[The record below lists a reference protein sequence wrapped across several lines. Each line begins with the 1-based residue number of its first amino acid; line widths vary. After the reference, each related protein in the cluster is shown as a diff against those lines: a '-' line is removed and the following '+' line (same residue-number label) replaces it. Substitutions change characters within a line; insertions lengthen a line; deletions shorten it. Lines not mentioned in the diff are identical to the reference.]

1 MKLNYVK
8 VEVLI
13 GEEYISSLREEL
25 HEHGFLHHGNQDNV
39 LSYTKCRHYSRPLEF
54 APLEMS
60 LQPENVFLQTDC
72 KAEFR
77 CMIHQIEK
85 VKKIIHD
92 IHPSNHPVIYFI
104 PILD

>member
-1 MKLNYVK
+1 MKMNFVK

-13 GEEYISSLREEL
+13 AEEYISSLREQL
-25 HEHGFLHHGNQDNV
+25 HEHGFLHYGNQDNV
-39 LSYTKCRHYSRPLEF
+39 LSYTKYNHYSRPLEL
-54 APLEMS
+54 ASLEMALPIES
-60 LQPENVFLQTDC
+60 EFFQTLY

-92 IHPSNHPVIYFI
+92 IHPSDYPVMYFI
-104 PILD
+104 PILE